1 MAQRVQAV
9 PNPRYQT
16 APLETTGATIVSFR
30 RVMVP
35 PFVQAVFKGVQ
46 DYSGTVYN
54 YITFQIADN
63 ESFMDNKCLF
73 LIFDLTVFG
82 PNAKDNSA
90 ASGTPRTYG
99 RDLDLVFDQSSSALI
114 AQLTI
119 GSPQGLK
126 FEELMSYNLYGN
138 IIALHTQPRQNKES
152 HLLNW
157 TEWSKDIGKDYGL
170 QHFTDQQWCQPCRI
184 KVGEKTRMAMRLDFS
199 DFMQNIDLFP
209 LFLIRN
215 GLQFIFYL
223 ENAYKVFY
231 SPHGSLRSRDI
242 VLQSTLPC
250 ATNVEI
256 APPYYVGPGAY
267 YLNSSNVATA
277 SGLDNVNTIGTSA
290 TYFSPNFALASNYSG
305 SAALVPT
312 FNTLWLPANLAN
324 RIISSVD
331 GATDVNQGVL
341 IPISMYE
348 MNQIVWSGFIKV
360 DNFGISLSSTVTNSV
375 TSSSYLSTVATVLD
389 QFNNANLGNVNGTY
403 TTEFVFTA
411 GSAYTEAS
419 LNSAEITSQGFVP
432 QLDVDKTPNAN
443 WVTGSSAP
451 YATIGL
457 SRYATAGTN
466 LTPSNRGIMV
476 GFPMF
481 SFHDNQYVPYIAY
494 APLTDTTATLA
505 DAWTNVAL
513 RGGKCIIHMGDAVN
527 VTFNAANAGVATL
540 ATAGTGAAP
549 NAVTV
554 SGGASGC
561 IFDVVNPAQNGAA
574 SVLSLWNLSAP
585 QRTIRYQMENPQLLL
600 DLIKPGA
607 EEFMQWQQAFS
618 SPSGIPIKFK
628 KPIYR
633 KLNFQ
638 AQTSGLLQIQ
648 IPINVRSMT
657 GIIFVIQDPS
667 LDIAPNDLLNS
678 LMLANLSTF
687 QNRRL
692 TEQYVQIGGQQ
703 YPVYMYQM
711 RPDGSA
717 LPYWEAHILEAEKFF
732 AVAGTSSFNSVLS
745 RPMIKKTRNML
756 AGGYLGATAPL
767 NQGNLGRN
775 QRCTYTDSSGTV
787 YSMNVAKDWVRP
799 FTTGVDS
806 SQSASIALNLYFK
819 DPTNA
824 SNVSTAFG
832 TGVQAGNI
840 AGGRSFNVHLFA
852 MCDAVATLQES
863 ANLVRY

>member
-35 PFVQAVFKGVQ
+35 PFVQAVFKGIQ

-82 PNAKDNSA
+82 PNAKDNSSA
-90 ASGTPRTYG
+90 TSTARTYG
-99 RDLDLVFDQSSSALI
+99 RDLDIVFDQSSTALI

-157 TEWSKDIGKDYGL
+157 SEWSKDTGKDWGL
-170 QHFTDQQWCQPCRI
+170 QHFTDQQWTQPCRI
-184 KVGEKTRMAMRLDFS
+184 KIGERTRMAMRLDFS

-231 SPHGSLRSRDI
+231 SPHGSARSRDI
-242 VLQSTLPC
+242 VINAELPS
-250 ATNVEI
+250 NGVKMRQM
-256 APPYYVGPGAY
+256 PYFVGPGAY
-267 YLNSSNVATA
+267 YLSDTNVATA
-277 SGLDNVNTIGTSA
+277 NSMAAVAVDA
-290 TYFSPNFALASNYSG
+290 TTFGATAQYFSPNFGLASNYGTTS
-305 SAALVPT
+305 ALVPS
-312 FNTLWLPANLAN
+312 FNTLWLPVNLAN
-324 RIISSVD
+324 ELLQTMSGS
-331 GATDVNQGVL
+331 TDAFHGYL

-360 DNFGISLSSTVTNSV
+360 DNFGMALSTTVTNSA
-375 TSSSYLSTVATVLD
+375 TSASYLSTQATVLD
-389 QFNNANLGNVNGTY
+389 QFANANLGLVNGTY
-403 TTEFVFTA
+403 TTAFIITA
-411 GSAYTEAS
+411 GTAYSESSLSAAEA
-419 LNSAEITSQGFVP
+419 TSQAFVP
-432 QLDVDKTPNAN
+432 QLDYDKT
-443 WVTGSSAP
+443 P
-451 YATIGL
+451 YATIAMT
-457 SRYATAGTN
+457 RYATGGST
-466 LTPSNRGIMV
+466 LLPSVNGIMV

-481 SFHDNQYVPYIAY
+481 SFHDNQYIPYVAY
-494 APLTDTTATLA
+494 AAATGLTTANLG
-505 DAWTNVAL
+505 DAATNIAL
-513 RGGKCIIHMGDAVN
+513 RGGKCIIHAGDAVAVQFN
-527 VTFNAANAGVATL
+527 VDATGGVATL
-540 ATAGTGAAP
+540 ATAAVGANGAVAAP
-549 NAVTV
+549 TA
-554 SGGASGC
+554 ASC
-561 IFDVVNPAQNGAA
+561 IFDVIDPAKNGAS
-574 SVLSLWNLSAP
+574 SVLSLWNLPAST
-585 QRTIRYQMENPQLLL
+585 RTMRYQMENPQLLL

-638 AQTSGLLQIQ
+638 SQSSGLLQIQ

-657 GIIFVIQDPS
+657 GIIFVIQDPA

-711 RPDGSA
+711 KPDGTA
-717 LPYWEAHILEAEKFF
+717 VPYWEAHILEAEKFF
-732 AVAGTSSFNSVLS
+732 SVAGTASFNPSLTRS
-745 RPMIKKTRNML
+745 MIKKTRNLL
-756 AGGYLGATAPL
+756 AGGYLGSTQPL
-767 NQGNLGRN
+767 NKTNLNHN
-775 QRCTYTDSSGTV
+775 QRCTYTDTSGAV

-819 DPTNA
+819 DSPSS

-832 TGVQAGNI
+832 PGTTSNTGTSGN
-840 AGGRSFNVHLFA
+840 RSFNVHLFA

>member
-82 PNAKDNSA
+82 PNARDNSA

-99 RDLDLVFDQSSSALI
+99 RDLDIVFDQSSSALI

-157 TEWSKDIGKDYGL
+157 TEWSKDSGKDYGL

-231 SPHGSLRSRDI
+231 SPHGSVRSKDY
-242 VLQSTLPC
+242 VLQSAFPC
-250 ATNVEI
+250 ASQTQ
-256 APPYYVGPGAY
+256 AQMPYLVGPGAY
-267 YLNSSNVATA
+267 YLNSSSVAT
-277 SGLDNVNTIGTSA
+277 LNTNVQDQAVT
-290 TYFSPNFALASNYSG
+290 SPNYFPPNYALASNYG
-305 SAALVPT
+305 GTAALVPT
-312 FNTLWLPANLAN
+312 FNTLWIPIPVANGIWNSLSGPADAF
-324 RIISSVD
+324 
-331 GATDVNQGVL
+331 QGYL
-341 IPISMYE
+341 IPVSMYE
-348 MNQIVWSGFIKV
+348 MNQIVWSGFIKFDKFYIGGRDTAVNPQFSTTFAVSDNIV
-360 DNFGISLSSTVTNSV
+360 DQYAAGTVGNRDGAYTASVQVSL
-375 TSSSYLSTVATVLD
+375 
-389 QFNNANLGNVNGTY
+389 
-403 TTEFVFTA
+403 
-411 GSAYTEAS
+411 GSAYTESS
-419 LNSAEITSQGFVP
+419 LAAAELTSQGFVP
-432 QLDVDKTPNAN
+432 QLDTDKTPNAN
-443 WVTGSSAP
+443 WAGAGSKPYTAITLGRFATGG
-451 YATIGL
+451 TDL
-457 SRYATAGTN
+457 DTTAQ
-466 LTPSNRGIMV
+466 GISV

-481 SFHDNQYVPYIAY
+481 SYHDNQYVPYIAY
-494 APLTDTTATLA
+494 NSTNETTATLA
-505 DAWTNVAL
+505 DAHNNLIL
-513 RGGKCIIHMGDAVN
+513 RGGKCIIHAGDAVK
-527 VTFNAANAGVATL
+527 VSFNAGATGGVLTL
-540 ATAGTGAAP
+540 ATAVVGGGTNAITGA
-549 NAVTV
+549 T
-554 SGGASGC
+554 ASNC
-561 IFDVVNPAQNGAA
+561 IFDVTNPAENGAA

-585 QRTIRYQMENPQLLL
+585 QRTMRYQMENPQLLL

-756 AGGYLGATAPL
+756 AGGYLGATQPL
-767 NQGNLGRN
+767 NQANFSRN
-775 QRCTYTDSSGTV
+775 QRCTYTDSTGTV